1 MRDKEGYEVSWD
13 TDKAIRE
20 TDGVF
25 VKLLVQNMVEPQDL
39 SSVWKLTD
47 ILSSLHFGMQG
58 KIFVSLAL
66 SLFY

>member
-39 SSVWKLTD
+39 SSVWKLID
-47 ILSSLHFGMQG
+47 ILSSLHFGTQD